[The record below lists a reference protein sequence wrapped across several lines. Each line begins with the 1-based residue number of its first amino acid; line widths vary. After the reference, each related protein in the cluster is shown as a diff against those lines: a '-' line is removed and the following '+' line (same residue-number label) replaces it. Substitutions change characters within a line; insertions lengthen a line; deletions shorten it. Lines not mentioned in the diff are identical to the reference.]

1 MGGTDAGGTGDRERG
16 QVFAEFAI
24 AVPLLVVLVF
34 GVVHLSIA
42 MSIQQGVHAAAREGA
57 RVGSV
62 TGGDACAAAKGSLG
76 DLPDGGATCSVIS
89 ACPGEDSIVEVR
101 TTYVLDIPLMPSSFQ
116 PNLDLSS
123 RAEFRCER

>member
-1 MGGTDAGGTGDRERG
+1 MWVGGTDDRQRG

-24 AVPLLVVLVF
+24 AVPLLIMLVF
-34 GVVHLSIA
+34 GVVHFSVA
-42 MSIQQGVHAAAREGA
+42 MSVQQGVHAAAREGA

-62 TGGDACAAAKGSLG
+62 SGGDPCAAVAGALAG
-76 DLPDGGATCSVIS
+76 LPDEGTSCSVVS
-89 ACPGEDSIVEVR
+89 SCPGVDSIVEVQ

-116 PNLDLSS
+116 PNLSLSG